1 MRWDYGSVYKEIRK
15 NKHLTQEEVCGN
27 YINRSTLT
35 RFENNQTI
43 PSYELMRFLLK
54 QVDMTFEEFEYLCNY
69 YQPSERQ
76 QLLYDIDNLKNPTN
90 EQLKQLIQRCQ
101 SHLKKEP
108 DDVPIRRKYQLLET
122 VLAIRKCTSVPK
134 LSKEVETLS
143 KLLWTELERYNNWY
157 HNDIILVGTLLTYI
171 TSLDDIEELSNILLL
186 RLEKYKDFKRIQP
199 TILSF
204 YQQLSLIFLVS
215 KAQIQTIRLSKI
227 LITLAKQEKR
237 YDQLARG
244 YVYLG
249 IAEKKQELID
259 KGLQILELTDE
270 QNIFENLKHL
280 INQHQTN

>member
-43 PSYELMRFLLK
+43 PSYELMRSLLK

-76 QLLYDIDNLKNPTN
+76 QLLYDIDNLKTPSTQ
-90 EQLKQLIQRCQ
+90 QLEELIQRCKN
-101 SHLKKEP
+101 HLKKEP
-108 DDVPIRRKYQLLET
+108 DDVPIRRKCNLLKT
-122 VLAIRKCTSVPK
+122 VVAVRNSSSITK
-134 LSKEVETLS
+134 LSNESKTLARI
-143 KLLWTELERYNNWY
+143 LWEELEKYSNWY
-157 HNDIILVGTLLTYI
+157 HSDIILVGTLLSYVI
-171 TSLDDIEELSNILLL
+171 SIDSIEDAGNLLL
-186 RLEKYKDFKRIQP
+186 ERLEKYKDFKKIQP
-199 TILSF
+199 TILSYYRALAF
-204 YQQLSLIFLVS
+204 YLLEQRQYLKSIFFSS
-215 KAQIQTIRLSKI
+215 K

-280 INQHQTN
+280 IKHHQTD

>member
-1 MRWDYGSVYKEIRK
+1 MDYGSVYKEIRR

-76 QLLYDIDNLKNPTN
+76 QLLYDIDNLKTPSTQ
-90 EQLKQLIQRCQ
+90 QLEELIQRCKN
-101 SHLKKEP
+101 HLKKEP
-108 DDVPIRRKYQLLET
+108 DDVPIKRRGLILETIVFARKNTNIETATDNPAQLLWSP
-122 VLAIRKCTSVPK
+122 VI
-134 LSKEVETLS
+134 
-143 KLLWTELERYNNWY
+143 NNDNWY
-157 HNDIILVGTLLTYI
+157 YNDIIIVGSILHILPFSTF
-171 TSLDDIEELSNILLL
+171 ENISEVLFE
-186 RLEKYKDFKRIQP
+186 RLQKYHDFKRIKP
-199 TILSF
+199 TILSH
-204 YQQLSLIFLVS
+204 YQFLSYFFLEWKRID
-215 KAQIQTIRLSKI
+215 KAIGFIHK

-259 KGLQILELTDE
+259 KGLQILELTEE
-270 QNIFENLKHL
+270 QRILNILKSFIKEL
-280 INQHQTN
+280 QTD

>member
-1 MRWDYGSVYKEIRK
+1 MRWDYGSVYKGIRR

-69 YQPSERQ
+69 YQPNERQ
-76 QLLYDIDNLKNPTN
+76 QLLYDIDNLKTPSTQ
-90 EQLKQLIQRCQ
+90 QLEELIQRCQ
-101 SHLKKEP
+101 NHLKKEP
-108 DDVPIRRKYQLLET
+108 DDVPIKRRSLILETIVFARKNTNIETATDNPAQLLWSQ
-122 VLAIRKCTSVPK
+122 VNS
-134 LSKEVETLS
+134 
-143 KLLWTELERYNNWY
+143 NDNWY
-157 HNDIILVGTLLTYI
+157 YNDIIIVGSILHILPFSTF
-171 TSLDDIEELSNILLL
+171 ENIAEVLFE
-186 RLEKYKDFKRIQP
+186 RLQKYHDFKRIKP
-199 TILSF
+199 TILSH
-204 YQQLSLIFLVS
+204 YQFLSYFFLEWKKID
-215 KAQIQTIRLSKI
+215 KAIGFIHK

-280 INQHQTN
+280 INQHQTD

>member
-1 MRWDYGSVYKEIRK
+1 MRWDYGSVYKEIRR

-76 QLLYDIDNLKNPTN
+76 QLLYDIDNLKTPSTQ
-90 EQLKQLIQRCQ
+90 QLEELIQRCKN
-101 SHLKKEP
+101 HLKKEP
-108 DDVPIRRKYQLLET
+108 DDVPIKRRGLILETIVFARKNTNIETATDNPAQLLWSQ
-122 VLAIRKCTSVPK
+122 VI
-134 LSKEVETLS
+134 
-143 KLLWTELERYNNWY
+143 NNDNWY
-157 HNDIILVGTLLTYI
+157 YNDIIIVGSILHILPFSTF
-171 TSLDDIEELSNILLL
+171 ENISEVLFE
-186 RLEKYKDFKRIQP
+186 RLQKYHDFKRIKP
-199 TILSF
+199 TILSH
-204 YQQLSLIFLVS
+204 YQFLSYFFLEWKRID
-215 KAQIQTIRLSKI
+215 KAIGFIHK

-259 KGLQILELTDE
+259 KGLKILELTEE
-270 QNIFENLKHL
+270 QHILDSLKSF
-280 INQHQTN
+280 IKEVQTD

>member
-1 MRWDYGSVYKEIRK
+1 MRWDYGNVYKEIRR

-35 RFENNQTI
+35 RFENNQTT

-76 QLLYDIDNLKNPTN
+76 QLLYDIDNLKTPSTQ
-90 EQLKQLIQRCQ
+90 QLEELIQRCKN
-101 SHLKKEP
+101 HLKKEP
-108 DDVPIRRKYQLLET
+108 DDVPIKRRCLRLET
-122 VLAIRKCTSVPK
+122 VVDVRKNSTIQTVSTTSAQ
-134 LSKEVETLS
+134 
-143 KLLWTELERYNNWY
+143 LLWSQVINNDNWY
-157 HNDIILVGTLLTYI
+157 YNDIIIVGSLLYTLPH
-171 TSLDDIEELSNILLL
+171 NILGEKCDVLL
-186 RLEKYKDFKRIQP
+186 SSLEKYTDFKRIKP
-199 TILSF
+199 TE
-204 YQQLSLIFLVS
+204 LSLYQFLSYFSLYVGMKS
-215 KAQIQTIRLSKI
+215 EAIRFIHK

-259 KGLQILELTDE
+259 KGLKILELTEE
-270 QNIFENLKHL
+270 QHILDSLKSF
-280 INQHQTN
+280 IKEVQTD

>member
-1 MRWDYGSVYKEIRK
+1 MRWDYGSVYKEIRR

-90 EQLKQLIQRCQ
+90 EQLIGIVERCEK
-101 SHLKKEP
+101 HLKKESDAIP
-108 DDVPIRRKYQLLET
+108 IIRRKQLIET
-122 VLAIRKCTSVPK
+122 VISVRNSNK
-134 LSKEVETLS
+134 FSQISKEAQMLTDLQM
-143 KLLWTELERYNNWY
+143 TELTRCNNWY
-157 HNDIILVGTLLTYI
+157 HNDIIILSTLLYSFPDETI
-171 TSLDDIEELSNILLL
+171 EDISKLLL
-186 RLEKYKDFKRIQP
+186 QRLDKYKDFKRIKP
-199 TILSF
+199 TILSH
-204 YQQLSLIFLVS
+204 YQFLAYYYLN
-215 KAQIQTIRLSKI
+215 KKNFTKTIAFATKLT
-227 LITLAKQEKR
+227 TLAKQEKR

-259 KGLQILELTDE
+259 KGLQILELTEE
-270 QNIFENLKHL
+270 QRILNILKSFIKEL
-280 INQHQTN
+280 QTD

>member
-1 MRWDYGSVYKEIRK
+1 MRWDYGSVYKEIRR

-35 RFENNQTI
+35 RFENNQTT

-76 QLLYDIDNLKNPTN
+76 QLLYDIDNLKTPSTQ
-90 EQLKQLIQRCQ
+90 QLEELIQRCKN
-101 SHLKKEP
+101 HLKKEP
-108 DDVPIRRKYQLLET
+108 DDVPIKRRGLILETIVFARKNTNIETATDNPAQLLWSQ
-122 VLAIRKCTSVPK
+122 VI
-134 LSKEVETLS
+134 
-143 KLLWTELERYNNWY
+143 NNDNWY
-157 HNDIILVGTLLTYI
+157 YNDIIIVGSILHILPFSTF
-171 TSLDDIEELSNILLL
+171 ENISEVLFE
-186 RLEKYKDFKRIQP
+186 RLQKYHDFKRIKP
-199 TILSF
+199 TILSH
-204 YQQLSLIFLVS
+204 YQFLSYFFLEWKRID
-215 KAQIQTIRLSKI
+215 KAIGFIHK

-259 KGLQILELTDE
+259 KGLKILELTEE
-270 QNIFENLKHL
+270 QHILDSLNSFIKEV
-280 INQHQTN
+280 QTD

>member
-1 MRWDYGSVYKEIRK
+1 MRWDYGSVYKEIRR

-76 QLLYDIDNLKNPTN
+76 QLLYDIDNLKTPSTK
-90 EQLKQLIQRCQ
+90 QLEELIQRCKN
-101 SHLKKEP
+101 HLKKEP
-108 DDVPIRRKYQLLET
+108 DDVPIKRRSMRLET
-122 VLAIRKCTSVPK
+122 VVAVRKNSTIQTVSTTSAQ
-134 LSKEVETLS
+134 
-143 KLLWTELERYNNWY
+143 LLWSQVINNDNWY
-157 HNDIILVGTLLTYI
+157 YNDIIIVGSLLYTLPH
-171 TSLDDIEELSNILLL
+171 NILG
-186 RLEKYKDFKRIQP
+186 EKYTDFKRIKP
-199 TILSF
+199 TE
-204 YQQLSLIFLVS
+204 LSLYQFLS
-215 KAQIQTIRLSKI
+215 YFSLYIGMKEEAIRFIHKLT
-227 LITLAKQEKR
+227 TLAKQEKR

-259 KGLQILELTDE
+259 KGLQILELTEE
-270 QNIFENLKHL
+270 QRILNILKSF
-280 INQHQTN
+280 IKEIQTD